1 MGVGTLALLAV
12 SLIWVNTA
20 LFFTL
25 CIPVGLAALSIW
37 DRRRC
42 KKNTTKTGD
51 AKADG
56 MQALGAVATDPA
68 RTMYPGKRIK
78 RIYRSRLFKPA
89 AVLFML
95 TGLVTGGLVEAGSP
109 LGNIVFRAGYA
120 FPPTRPAFLSFYQW
134 SLAEFEGGYLPSRAY
149 EFLTNRISH
158 CEGTREE
165 TAIIDFQ
172 IRQGSLKWGDAAC
185 RSHEVLQGKIIS
197 NIMLRLDQM
206 VDNDAVS
213 AMVRIEAL
221 RREDVIGK
229 GGFTGM
235 WTYKD
240 NTDTLNRSAFN
251 KAKASFKAWW
261 NGGNDWPE
269 LKNTDP
275 LAGTELTIDSGP

>member
-1 MGVGTLALLAV
+1 MIRIFCSRIFI
-12 SLIWVNTA
+12 SL
-20 LFFTL
+20 
-25 CIPVGLAALSIW
+25 
-37 DRRRC
+37 
-42 KKNTTKTGD
+42 
-51 AKADG
+51 
-56 MQALGAVATDPA
+56 
-68 RTMYPGKRIK
+68 
-78 RIYRSRLFKPA
+78 
-89 AVLFML
+89 AVLFVL
-95 TGLVTGGLVEAGSP
+95 IGFITGGLVEPHSA
-109 LGNIVFRAGYA
+109 LGHIVFRTGYA
-120 FPPTRPAFLSFYQW
+120 LPPTRPAFLRFYQW
-134 SLAEFEGGYLPSRAY
+134 SIAEFEGGYLSSSVD
-149 EFLTNRISH
+149 EFLTNRLWK

-172 IRQGSLKWGDAAC
+172 IRQGSLKWGDSAC

-206 VDNDAVS
+206 VDNDALS
-213 AMVRIEAL
+213 AMVRIESL

-240 NTDTLNRSAFN
+240 NINTLNRSAFN
-251 KAKASFKAWW
+251 KAKASFKEWW